1 MFGKDYD
8 RTKII
13 INKDFE
19 QGSLGD
25 NYFLTML
32 AALSEKQG
40 YIPKMFHQSSYVHEG
55 IFAMKVYVKG
65 RPENVTVDDLF
76 PVYGN
81 QPAFSKPTT
90 DNGWWFPLL
99 EKAYAKVHSNYEMI
113 SSGSQAEAARFLTG
127 APVREFLTNSQT
139 VEDIWS

>member
-1 MFGKDYD
+1 MLQWKEYPRTIGGLAKYLSWFKEFRRPKDLLAQQDHKEEGAVTLFGKDYD

-40 YIPKMFHQSSYVHEG
+40 YIPKMFHQGSYVHEG
-55 IFAMKVYVKG
+55 IFAMKVFVKG

-81 QPAFSKPTT
+81 
-90 DNGWWFPLL
+90 
-99 EKAYAKVHSNYEMI
+99 
-113 SSGSQAEAARFLTG
+113 
-127 APVREFLTNSQT
+127 
-139 VEDIWS
+139 